1 MFPNSNNFLLTIAL
15 NCIQGYR
22 FLEPFSIY
30 LKKYFQ
36 SNPQLGARDRRN
48 IRHLCYSWWRLG
60 HAGKSLPINERMLVA
75 FFLSYFENDKLS
87 QRLLQEESLLNLIN
101 QSIQKKWNYVTN
113 LYEGQFDQNDLFPLK
128 ENLEPSIAA
137 TDFILDGFTR
147 RKLWIRVNKDD
158 LQSVKDYFHSKEI
171 QFVSSHH
178 NELALQLADD
188 YDVVKAMPYQK
199 GWLEIQDYSSQEV
212 GRLYSIRD
220 GMSCL
225 DACAA
230 SGGKSLQ
237 LLDRYK
243 NIDLTVTDIR
253 ESILANLKLRFERN
267 NIKNYL
273 SIIVDWNN
281 LEKNPA
287 LFKEQQFDVIIADVP
302 CSGSGTWART
312 PEQKLSFNMEQLN
325 KFSELQYHMVINL
338 IPFLKKGGSLYYST
352 CSVYQKE
359 NTEVIN
365 KLISTSSLELIQ
377 SKMIIGINENA
388 DSMFVAEL
396 KRI

>member
-1 MFPNSNNFLLTIAL
+1 
-15 NCIQGYR
+15 
-22 FLEPFSIY
+22 
-30 LKKYFQ
+30 
-36 SNPQLGARDRRN
+36 
-48 IRHLCYSWWRLG
+48 
-60 HAGKSLPINERMLVA
+60 ML
-75 FFLSYFENDKLS
+75 FRS
-87 QRLLQEESLLNLIN
+87 
-101 QSIQKKWNYVTN
+101 
-113 LYEGQFDQNDLFPLK
+113 
-128 ENLEPSIAA
+128 
-137 TDFILDGFTR
+137 
-147 RKLWIRVNKDD
+147 
-158 LQSVKDYFHSKEI
+158 
-171 QFVSSHH
+171 
-178 NELALQLADD
+178 
-188 YDVVKAMPYQK
+188 
-199 GWLEIQDYSSQEV
+199 
-212 GRLYSIRD
+212 
-220 GMSCL
+220 
-225 DACAA
+225 
-230 SGGKSLQ
+230 
-237 LLDRYK
+237 
-243 NIDLTVTDIR
+243 
-253 ESILANLKLRFERN
+253 
-267 NIKNYL
+267 
-273 SIIVDWNN
+273 DWNN